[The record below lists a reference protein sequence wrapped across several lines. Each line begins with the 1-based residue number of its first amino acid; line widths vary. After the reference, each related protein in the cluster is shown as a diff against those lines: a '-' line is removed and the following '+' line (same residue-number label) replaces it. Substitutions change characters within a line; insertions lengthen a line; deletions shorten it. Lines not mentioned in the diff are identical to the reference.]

1 MASFFTANN
10 RPWNHIK
17 LYSPYHK
24 KYIVMKQ
31 LFTGLFL
38 LACITSCTTNKQMHY
53 LQDLNQYPKTKITL
67 NNYTLQPNDILKI
80 DVHSSNNGAAN
91 PYNKLGAFSNR
102 VANATLQSLQ
112 LEGYLISSGYNFY
125 FPVLGEI
132 SVKGKSVEELEIEIK
147 QLLIQGQHLLD
158 PLVNVRLLNGKFT
171 ILGEVQKPGSYSFVE
186 NRISIL
192 QAMGYAGDLT
202 IDGLRKEI
210 NLIREI
216 DGERTVFTIDLTDSE
231 MMNAETFYMQP
242 NDVII
247 VRPNFRKVKS
257 AGFIGNPSSIASI
270 SSLLLSITLLLIN
283 N

>member
-1 MASFFTANN
+1 M
-10 RPWNHIK
+10 
-17 LYSPYHK
+17 K
-24 KYIVMKQ
+24 KVL
-31 LFTGLFL
+31 LFTI
-38 LACITSCTTNKQMHY
+38 CIAFISCTTNKQMQY
-53 LQDLNQYPKTKITL
+53 LQGVNQYPKTKIIS

-112 LEGYLISSGYNFY
+112 LEGYLVSSEYKFY

-132 SVKGKSVEELEIEIK
+132 SVKDKSVEELEIEIK

-171 ILGEVQKPGSYSFVE
+171 ILGEVQKPGTYSFVE

-192 QAMGYAGDLT
+192 QALGYAGDLT
-202 IDGLRKEI
+202 IDGVRKEI
-210 NLIREI
+210 NLIREM
-216 DGERTVFTIDLTDSE
+216 DGERNVYTIDLTDNE
-231 MMNAETFYMQP
+231 MMNINTFYLQP
-242 NDVII
+242 NDVI
-247 VRPNFRKVKS
+247 VVQPNYRKVKS
-257 AGFIGNPSSIASI
+257 AGFIGNPSTIASI

>member
-1 MASFFTANN
+1 M
-10 RPWNHIK
+10 
-17 LYSPYHK
+17 
-24 KYIVMKQ
+24 Q
-31 LFTGLFL
+31 
-38 LACITSCTTNKQMHY
+38 Y
-53 LQDLNQYPKTKITL
+53 LQDVNQYPKTKITV

-80 DVHSSNNGAAN
+80 DIHSSNNGAAY

-102 VANATLQSLQ
+102 VANATLQTLQ
-112 LEGYLISSGYNFY
+112 LEGYLISSEYNFY

-132 SVKGKSVEELEIEIK
+132 SVKDKSVEELKLEIK

-171 ILGEVQKPGSYSFVE
+171 VLGEVQKPGSYSFVE

-192 QAMGYAGDLT
+192 QALGYAGGLT

-216 DGERTVFTIDLTDSE
+216 NSERNVYTIDLTDTES
-231 MMNAETFYMQP
+231 MNTESFYIQP

-247 VRPNFRKVKS
+247 VRPNFRKIKS

-270 SSLLLSITLLLIN
+270 SSLLLSITLLVIN

>member
-1 MASFFTANN
+1 MLTKNIAMRKVT
-10 RPWNHIK
+10 PI
-17 LYSPYHK
+17 L
-24 KYIVMKQ
+24 
-31 LFTGLFL
+31 
-38 LACITSCTTNKQMHY
+38 CILMFVTSCTTNKQMQY
-53 LQDLNQYPKTKITL
+53 LQDVNQYPKTKIIS

-112 LEGYLISSGYNFY
+112 LEGYLISSEYNFY

-132 SVKGKSVEELEIEIK
+132 SVKDKSVEELEIEIK

-171 ILGEVQKPGSYSFVE
+171 VLGEVQKPGTYSFVE

-192 QAMGYAGDLT
+192 QALGYAGDFT

-210 NLIREI
+210 NLIREM
-216 DGERTVFTIDLTDSE
+216 DGERSVFTIDLTDAE
-231 MMNAETFYMQP
+231 TMNAETFYIHP

>member
-1 MASFFTANN
+1 
-10 RPWNHIK
+10 
-17 LYSPYHK
+17 
-24 KYIVMKQ
+24 MKR
-31 LFTGLFL
+31 L
-38 LACITSCTTNKQMHY
+38 LPIIAFIIIFTSCSTNKQLQY
-53 LQDLNQYPKTKITL
+53 LQNVNQYTKTKIISHS
-67 NNYTLQPNDILKI
+67 YTLQPNDILKI
-80 DVHSSNNGAAN
+80 DVHSANTGAAN
-91 PYNKLGAFSNR
+91 PYNKLGAFSTK

-112 LEGYLISSGYNFY
+112 LEGYLISNEYKFN

-132 SVKGKSVEELEIEIK
+132 SIKDKTVEDLEGHIIK
-147 QLLIQGQHLLD
+147 LLVQGQHLLN

-171 ILGEVQKPGSYSFVE
+171 ILGEVQKPGTYSFVE

-192 QAMGYAGDLT
+192 QALGYAGDFT
-202 IDGLRKEI
+202 IDGVRKEI
-210 NLIREI
+210 NLIREM
-216 DGERTVFTIDLTDSE
+216 DDERTVFTIDLTDTE

-270 SSLLLSITLLLIN
+270 SSLLLSVTLLLIN